1 MSLHG
6 LSVQNCQ
13 DFEYLQLYSSMYGRA
28 AALSLL
34 EKTGMYYGPERYT
47 HEHGAIEVMRGE
59 VYRSYRSPT

>member
-1 MSLHG
+1 
-6 LSVQNCQ
+6 
-13 DFEYLQLYSSMYGRA
+13 MYGRA